1 MTIPMGSL
9 MTRTLSEKEARD
21 LAKTIAKEQG
31 NVRIK
36 FGTTNGQLLLHVF
49 VPGHNEHG
57 RVVSCTADWEDH
69 PANER
74 ARRNDRFATETNTD
88 RLMEQNRP
96 ETHRA

>member
-1 MTIPMGSL
+1 MT
-9 MTRTLSEKEARD
+9 TKTLSEKEARA
-21 LAKTIAKEQG
+21 LAKEIAKEQG
-31 NVRIK
+31 NVRVK

-49 VPGHNEHG
+49 VPGHNKHG
-57 RVVSCTADWEDH
+57 RVVRSASDWEDH

-74 ARRNDRFATETNTD
+74 ARRNDRFAAETNTD